1 MSSTGSNS
9 PISMD
14 VEEPRKKGS
23 RGGKRSVT
31 HLSKAQLARKR
42 ANDREAQRNIR
53 QRTKEHIE
61 NLERKVKE
69 LEQGSRSGSIE
80 RVLKRNR
87 DLEEEVEKLR
97 AQITGHHTPITGHH
111 TPVLSVQIPPEIPDD
126 MMLPHKV
133 ELDWARTPTWPPT
146 ASHLPILNTSQ
157 HIATSNAG
165 YPSTTSYPASA
176 SSMGY
181 EGEGSIYTPTES
193 WGSPVPYG
201 SGPQSS
207 QGLAKSVPAWS
218 HSPVDPSF
226 SHQAHMQQMS
236 SFNIDVNNQHHP
248 YTTSTTC
255 WQNTPQ
261 NYTAATHPH
270 AWQMSTKLKTPVT
283 YLDQLMHSVIH
294 AQRHLFASSPTSREE
309 LLTPS
314 YPSVHILFGQPG
326 PPEKSPSEMTIFMEK
341 YANVLSTRGFP
352 MIPEKL
358 SSFMCMYR
366 FVQWQISPT
375 YETYNNLYEWQ
386 TPRPC
391 QLMIP
396 HPAWMDLPPWGKFRD
411 RVIENQDKYDTEE
424 FQLDYASNFRVNFP
438 GDPMKA
444 LIFDNG
450 KMLIS
455 PLLERHLSDITHLS
469 MKKAFGDKYPE
480 FRDVCRIDDV

>member
-1 MSSTGSNS
+1 MTSTGSNS
-9 PISMD
+9 PIPMD

-87 DLEEEVEKLR
+87 ELEEEVEKLR

-111 TPVLSVQIPPEIPDD
+111 TPVLGVQAAPEIPED
-126 MMLPHKV
+126 LLVPHKV
-133 ELDWARTPTWPPT
+133 ELDWAPNSASCGWPP
-146 ASHLPILNTSQ
+146 AVSHLPVLNPNQ
-157 HIATSNAG
+157 QIPTSNAG
-165 YPSTTSYPASA
+165 YTSTTSYPATT
-176 SSMGY
+176 SSMAY
-181 EGEGSIYTPTES
+181 DDEGSIYTPTES

-201 SGPQSS
+201 GGHQTTT
-207 QGLAKSVPAWS
+207 QTMTKSVPAWS
-218 HSPVDPSF
+218 PIDPTF
-226 SHQAHMQQMS
+226 SHQPSRFSDMQMS
-236 SFNIDVNNQHHP
+236 GFNNVVNHQP
-248 YTTSTTC
+248 YSSTC
-255 WQNTPQ
+255 WQNQPQ
-261 NYTAATHPH
+261 LYS
-270 AWQMSTKLKTPVT
+270 WQMSTKLKAPVT
-283 YLDQLMHSVIH
+283 YLDQLMHSVIM
-294 AQRHLFASSPTSREE
+294 AQRHLFATSEVSREE
-309 LLTPS
+309 LVGPS
-314 YPSVHILFGQPG
+314 FPSVHVLFNQPG
-326 PPEKSPSEMTIFMEK
+326 PPEKGPSEMTKFMEK
-341 YANVLSTRGFP
+341 YATVLTNRGFP

-358 SSFMCMYR
+358 ASFMCMYR

-375 YETYNNLYEWQ
+375 YESYNNLYEWQ
-386 TPRPC
+386 TPRPS

-411 RVIENQDKYDTEE
+411 RVIENQDKYDTPE
-424 FQLDYASNFRVNFP
+424 FQLDYSSNLCVNFP
-438 GDPMKA
+438 FDPMKA

-450 KMLIS
+450 RMLIS
-455 PLLERHLSDITHLS
+455 PVLEKHLSDISQMS

-480 FRDVCRIDDV
+480 FRDVCRIDTV